1 MVLVLSGSI
10 DLAKPRAR
18 VKWLGASSLQR
29 ELVRTMAN
37 SRLEHTSSFLDDYAN
52 LFFRSRGEW

>member
-10 DLAKPRAR
+10 DLAKSRAR

-29 ELVRTMAN
+29 ELVRIITN
-37 SRLEHTSSFLDDYAN
+37 SRLKHTSQFLDDYAN
-52 LFFRSRGEW
+52 LLFVH